1 LRNVMMTVPLTDFSI
16 PLWAPKPVADL
27 HGRFLSLV
35 AEYRQAGIAVVSLR
49 GSTKDVERD
58 ARANESRGLIDGAK
72 VRPAVEVIAEHH
84 ARLIAAQSRK
94 ASLETAVDVV
104 GNELAAVIAEHRDEW
119 LTAIDANEVD
129 AAESYVNAL
138 DAAAAVLA
146 ALAPAAR
153 AREWLHDFNADAARI
168 GNQTQF
174 SGGCIRVEVSRRT
187 VIDGEADPAGLLEI
201 CRGAVARKPA
211 PVAS

>member
-1 LRNVMMTVPLTDFSI
+1 
-16 PLWAPKPVADL
+16 
-27 HGRFLSLV
+27 
-35 AEYRQAGIAVVSLR
+35 LR

-119 LTAIDANEVD
+119 LTANRRERGRCGRELLERAPMR
-129 AAESYVNAL
+129 
-138 DAAAAVLA
+138 AAAVLA

-168 GNQTQF
+168 GE
-174 SGGCIRVEVSRRT
+174 SDAVSAAAAFVWRL
-187 VIDGEADPAGLLEI
+187 VAG
-201 CRGAVARKPA
+201 P
-211 PVAS
+211 